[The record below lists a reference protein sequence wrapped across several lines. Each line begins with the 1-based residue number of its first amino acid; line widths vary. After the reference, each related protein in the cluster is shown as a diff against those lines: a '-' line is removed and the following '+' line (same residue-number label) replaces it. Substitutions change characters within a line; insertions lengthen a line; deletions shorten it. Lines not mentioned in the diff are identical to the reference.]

1 MSHSNQET
9 TKMGTK
15 TSAQSFLKKFTKRA
29 IMGEFRGLEPKSF
42 ENGLQYMV
50 WICSKDPKDFK
61 MCQETSQTSSTKI
74 YKKMTTKITEKEKI
88 GGRKG

>member
-9 TKMGTK
+9 TKMSTK

-42 ENGLQYMV
+42 QDGLQYMV
-50 WICSKDPKDFK
+50 WICSMDPKDSK
-61 MCQETSQTSSTKI
+61 TCQAISQTNSTKI
-74 YKKMTTKITEKEKI
+74 YKKITTKITEKEKI
-88 GGRKG
+88 GGGKG